1 MILRVTAYVRP
12 HRLEQVK
19 TAVANLGVTGL
30 TVTDVR
36 GCGSS
41 PERPSTFGGQDVLVA
56 LPVRSKLEV
65 IVDEAFLEGLIA
77 AISDNAR
84 TGLPGDGKVF
94 VEPIVDAVRIR
105 TGERGPAAV

>member
-41 PERPSTFGGQDVLVA
+41 PELASSFRGQDVLVA
-56 LPVRSKLEV
+56 LPVRSKVEV
-65 IVDEAFLEGLIA
+65 IVEEALVEPLIA
-77 AISDNAR
+77 AISANAR
-84 TGLPGDGKVF
+84 TGQPGDGKIF
-94 VEPIVDAVRIR
+94 VEPIEDALRIR
-105 TGERGPAAV
+105 TGERGPGAV